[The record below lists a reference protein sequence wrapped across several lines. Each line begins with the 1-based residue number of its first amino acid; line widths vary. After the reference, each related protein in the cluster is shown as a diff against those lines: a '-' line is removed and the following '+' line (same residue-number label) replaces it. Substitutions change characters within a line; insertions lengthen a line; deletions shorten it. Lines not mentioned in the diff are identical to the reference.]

1 MTTLD
6 VRDLGTVL
14 GVWAHPD
21 DEAFLSAG
29 LMARVTDGGGHV
41 ACVTATRGERGTSDP
56 GAWPLE
62 RLGRR
67 RAVELRASL
76 AAVGVSDHRF
86 LGYVD
91 GTVADVDPQEGIER
105 IGAILDQVQPDTVVT
120 FGPDGMTG
128 HDDHVAVSGWTTQ
141 AVAAAGRPIQLL
153 YATTTAEF
161 THRWAAVNRDLEAFA
176 PGLPLA
182 TPADRVALE
191 LHLDADELDRKLV
204 ALAAQSSQMV
214 PLIARLGEEV
224 LRRWWGTESFT
235 EASTSNLGGRHR
247 GVSDTRIGG
256 FSSPVQEVLRT

>member
-1 MTTLD
+1 MTTHD
-6 VRDLGTVL
+6 TQDLGTVL

-41 ACVTATRGERGTSDP
+41 ACVTATRGERGTPDP
-56 GAWPLE
+56 GAWPPE

-67 RAVELRASL
+67 RAAELRASL
-76 AAVGVSDHRF
+76 AAVGVTDHRF

-91 GTVADVDPQEGIER
+91 GTLADVDEAEGTER
-105 IGAILDQVQPDTVVT
+105 VAEVLDRVRPDTVVT

-128 HDDHVAVSGWTTQ
+128 HGDHIAVSRWATQ
-141 AVAAAGRPIQLL
+141 AVADVGRPVRLL

-161 THRWAAVNRDLEAFA
+161 ARRWGPVNRDLEAFA
-176 PGLPLA
+176 AGLPLE
-182 TPADRVALE
+182 TPVEEIALE

-204 ALAAQSSQMV
+204 ALAAQSSQIV
-214 PLIARLGEEV
+214 PLIARLGEDV

-235 EASTSNLGGRHR
+235 MASPPTGAPSLTTTRSAV
-247 GVSDTRIGG
+247 GVSAT
-256 FSSPVQEVLRT
+256 